1 MLNVLIDPS
10 SERKIVDF
18 RKLGFRDVFVLGR
31 SNYAYAHKPLRKHS
45 HGDMLEICL
54 LDEGTQPY
62 VVEGREYLLK
72 GGDVMLTFPNEFHGT
87 GDSPLNRGR
96 LYWMLIRVPG
106 RNERFLNLPP
116 ADGHALVQGLMA
128 VKVRHFKGRRM
139 LKYYLERIFE
149 VHDGD
154 HNPLQHAEIK
164 NWMVRFLLDVLADAK
179 RLSESRI
186 SYSIKKVLDHIHQN
200 LHGEF
205 PTLDR
210 LADMAK
216 LSLPRFKARFKQET
230 GISPG
235 NYIMTKKIEEA
246 RTLLSTSRKHVT
258 DTGLD
263 LGFSSSQYFA
273 TVFKRYM
280 GQTPTQFQR
289 QAPSRPHPQKVSKSS
304 R

>member
-1 MLNVLIDPS
+1 MLNILVDPS
-10 SERKIVDF
+10 NDRKIVDF
-18 RKLGFRDVFVLGR
+18 RKLGFRDVLVLGR
-31 SNYAYAHKPLRKHS
+31 YNYAYAHKPLKKHS
-45 HGDMLEICL
+45 HGNMLEICL

-62 VVEGREYLLK
+62 VVEGREYGLK
-72 GGDVMLTFPNEFHGT
+72 GGDVMLTFPNEVHGS
-87 GDSPLNRGR
+87 GDNPENRGR

-106 RNERFLNLPP
+106 RKERFLNLAPVE
-116 ADGHALVQGLMA
+116 GQSLVRGLLA
-128 VKVRHFKGRRM
+128 IKSRHFKGHRM
-139 LKYYLERIFE
+139 LKYYLERIFQAY
-149 VHDGD
+149 DSD
-154 HNPLQHAEIK
+154 HSPLRHAEMK

-186 SYSIKKVLDHIHQN
+186 SYSIKRVLDHIHQN

-205 PTLDR
+205 PSLEE
-210 LADMAK
+210 LAAMAN

-246 RTLLSTSRKHVT
+246 RTLLSTARKPVT

-289 QAPSRPHPQKVSKSS
+289 HVLSRPHPQKMNKPG